1 MGFTLKGFPELE
13 AALERCAGVWEE
25 VAGTSSAKESLKM
38 ACDPVIKDAKSRV
51 KGSGGLRKAI
61 NAYPKMD
68 ADSGGLMEMGVSY
81 KRHKKAHHAHLVEYG
96 HKTFNQHGGP
106 YRDTPEHP
114 FWAPALASQGPE
126 ALEILVY
133 MTDVALARLY
143 SGK

>member
-25 VAGTSSAKESLKM
+25 VAGSSSAKGNLII
-38 ACDPVIKDAKSRV
+38 ACAPVIKDARGRV
-51 KGSGGLRKAI
+51 KGTGRLRRAI
-61 NAYPKMD
+61 DAYPKMD
-68 ADSGGLMEMGVSY
+68 ADSGGLMELGVSY

-106 YRDTPEHP
+106 YRDTKAHP
-114 FWAPALASQGPE
+114 FWAPAVASQGPE